1 MCGLSAGRCC
11 RGRLGSV
18 EGVNERVKGRLT
30 ANRGVGI
37 GARPAVARMRLEA
50 WDLVELMVEPGAGSD
65 GTAGSH
71 RRESQEAACGGE
83 ELHD

>member
-37 GARPAVARMRLEA
+37 GARMRLEA
-50 WDLVELMVEPGAGSD
+50 WDLVELMVKPGAGSD